1 MWVSVQN
8 IPDEETRMTDTIHS
22 RRDADMARHDERI
35 MATMESSDRYGI
47 PHYPAPGGSAML
59 RRDLAMGARANAAL
73 RRFARTPAGR
83 RAASID

>member
-1 MWVSVQN
+1 
-8 IPDEETRMTDTIHS
+8 MTDTVHS
-22 RRDADMARHDERI
+22 RRDADMAQHDERI
-35 MATMESSDRYGI
+35 MANMESSDRYGM

>member
-1 MWVSVQN
+1 
-8 IPDEETRMTDTIHS
+8 MTDTMHS
-22 RRDADMARHDERI
+22 RREATMTDHDERI
-35 MATMESSDRYGI
+35 MAAMESSDRYGI

-83 RAASID
+83 RAAAID